1 MMYWKPWLWPS
12 AVALSCRG
20 CIVHPFFLC
29 GTERIE
35 RRGHGAVM
43 LFWGRILLLTWK
55 LHFLLNPLHFDVH
68 LVSSPTENGLAR
80 VGWAP

>member
-1 MMYWKPWLWPS
+1 MYWKPWLWPS
-12 AVALSCRG
+12 AVALSCLG
-20 CIVHPFFLC
+20 CIVYPLFLC
-29 GTERIE
+29 GTGRIE

-43 LFWGRILLLTWK
+43 LWGRILLLTWK